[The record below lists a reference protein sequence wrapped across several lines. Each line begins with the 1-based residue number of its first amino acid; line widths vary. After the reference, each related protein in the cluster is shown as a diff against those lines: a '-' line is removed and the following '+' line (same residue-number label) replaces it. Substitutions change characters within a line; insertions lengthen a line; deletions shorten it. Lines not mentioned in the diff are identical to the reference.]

1 MLLYAFEQELTRPT
15 KDVDFL
21 ANDIPNDFT
30 EIKNAFEAIC
40 LIENEDAVWFNPETI
55 TIEKIKEEDKYEG
68 LRLFIEGG
76 FDTVQQK
83 LQIDIGFGD
92 IIIPGAQTLT
102 YPCLLADSKPAVINA
117 YSQESIIAEKFHA
130 MVVLSYVNSRM
141 KDFYDIFNLLRNDTV
156 DFEILEQSVIATFT
170 RRETALNFE
179 SLFNDDNF
187 ASDESFAKL
196 WDIFLRKNN
205 LVLDHTFQEV
215 VEFIQE
221 KLKFLM
227 K

>member
-76 FDTVQQK
+76 FDTV
-83 LQIDIGFGD
+83 
-92 IIIPGAQTLT
+92 T
-102 YPCLLADSKPAVINA
+102 
-117 YSQESIIAEKFHA
+117 
-130 MVVLSYVNSRM
+130 
-141 KDFYDIFNLLRNDTV
+141 
-156 DFEILEQSVIATFT
+156 EIT
-170 RRETALNFE
+170 N
-179 SLFNDDNF
+179 
-187 ASDESFAKL
+187 
-196 WDIFLRKNN
+196 
-205 LVLDHTFQEV
+205 
-215 VEFIQE
+215 
-221 KLKFLM
+221 
-227 K
+227 